1 MGFPTKVQI
10 IKRQA
15 SQQWYITFPSAL
27 AQAMDFSP
35 GETVEWF
42 VEDRSLLILRRS
54 HPPGPLLKRTPSAS
68 SPPARISGASA
79 SPPSPMIAAP
89 NARKP
94 SR

>member
-1 MGFPTKVQI
+1 MGFPTKVQL

-27 AQAMDFSP
+27 AQAMDFSQ

-42 VEDRSLLILRRS
+42 VEDKSLLVLRRS
-54 HPPGPLLKRTPSAS
+54 PPPGPLLKKA
-68 SPPARISGASA
+68 PPA
-79 SPPSPMIAAP
+79 PSPTSPNAVAP

-94 SR
+94 PR